1 MDRANPALQ
10 ECPED
15 PFSLDAPQAYARWR
29 ARKLA
34 DAPHSAEALLVE
46 VRDPRQLS
54 GAETQAILERCAQ
67 ANMAVYASP
76 LAGLEDRDLP
86 RRLGEQ
92 LGLAA
97 PQSNLLAEDDALSVL
112 EANAVKAA
120 RGYIPYSNRRLLWH
134 TDGYYN
140 APSERI
146 RAFILH
152 CVRPAQRGGANRLL
166 DPELAY
172 IALRDADPSYIAAL
186 SAPDAMTIPA
196 NVVDGVEIRPAC
208 SGPVFSVIGGAL
220 HMRYTSRTRSIEWR
234 ADATTRAAVQCLEAL
249 LARDAPPVLGL
260 RMEAGMG
267 LICNNVLHDRSAF
280 SDAPSAG
287 RRIYRARY
295 RARVGEHMP

>member
-10 ECPED
+10 KRSED

-29 ARKLA
+29 AGKLA
-34 DAPHSAEALLVE
+34 RAPHSAAALLVE
-46 VRDPRQLS
+46 VRDPRRLS
-54 GAETQAILERCAQ
+54 GAETQAILERCAH

-76 LAGLEDRDLP
+76 LAGVEDRDLP
-86 RRLGEQ
+86 RQLGTQ

-97 PQSNLLAEDDALSVL
+97 PRANLLSEEDALSVL
-112 EANAVKAA
+112 EANPAKAA

-140 APSERI
+140 APSARI

-152 CVRPAQRGGANRLL
+152 CLRPAQSGGANRLL

-172 IALRDADPSYIAAL
+172 IALRDADPAYIAAL

-234 ADATTRAAVQCLEAL
+234 DDATTRAALQCLEAL
-249 LARDAPPVLGL
+249 LARDAPPVLAL
-260 RMEAGMG
+260 RLEAGMG
-267 LICNNVLHDRSAF
+267 IVCNNVLHERSAF
-280 SDAPSAG
+280 SDAPGAG
-287 RRIYRARY
+287 RRVYRARY
-295 RARVGEHMP
+295 CARVGEHMA